1 MRQRGFPPV
10 PCNGFFY
17 AWGEALRS
25 LNRNKWMTIASIGVV
40 VVTLLMLGGFMLVH
54 LNLNHITESVKSQV
68 EIVVYIEDTATLAE
82 RNELR

>member
-1 MRQRGFPPV
+1 
-10 PCNGFFY
+10 
-17 AWGEALRS
+17 
-25 LNRNKWMTIASIGVV
+25 MTIASIGVV

-82 RNELR
+82 RNELRERLVAHSALAEVRFVSRD

>member
-40 VVTLLMLGGFMLVH
+40 VVTCLCWAASCWC
-54 LNLNHITESVKSQV
+54 I
-68 EIVVYIEDTATLAE
+68 
-82 RNELR
+82 